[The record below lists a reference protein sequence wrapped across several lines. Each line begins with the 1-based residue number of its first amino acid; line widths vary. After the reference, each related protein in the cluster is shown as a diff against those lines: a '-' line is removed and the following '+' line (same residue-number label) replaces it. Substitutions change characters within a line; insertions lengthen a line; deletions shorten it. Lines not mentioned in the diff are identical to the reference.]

1 MTSPVAA
8 VTPAGVDVVFSD
20 LPHVHGLARQ
30 HFLRVGLASQF
41 LATAKEMNGRGWIL
55 KLEDCCRTPKM
66 QTLGLHEHMFSAI
79 LREMQ
84 WELGGLLHV
93 TGHSVGPILVERP
106 RSKRR
111 PWCGRVTTSMRRKG
125 NRASGTLALKPE
137 WPMAIRFLRMNQAPL
152 LFERS
157 RHRYAMPRV
166 TKRSN
171 ADDE

>member
-84 WELGGLLHV
+84 WE
-93 TGHSVGPILVERP
+93 
-106 RSKRR
+106 
-111 PWCGRVTTSMRRKG
+111 CGRFAPRHGPFCRTDSRGAAPVKASALVRAGDDIDAAQGQQGQRHVSAQTGMADG
-125 NRASGTLALKPE
+125 NSLPQDESGT
-137 WPMAIRFLRMNQAPL
+137 I
-152 LFERS
+152 
-157 RHRYAMPRV
+157 V
-166 TKRSN
+166 V
-171 ADDE
+171 